1 MSLDKPR
8 PLVRLE
14 YAKAA
19 EAYLRSLPLEHF
31 MEATTQAR
39 QREITMESLALV
51 HAQRPDIQY
60 FNELLVQYPFCRGH
74 KIRQV
79 VPDNMVVIHDQPI
92 DAEGSY
98 DLPLQPVGPFW
109 VLEYVSK
116 RSERKD
122 YESSFRKY
130 ERELK
135 VPYYLLFY
143 PDNQDLTL
151 FRYRSTKYQT
161 VTANPAGRFPIREL
175 EMELGLQDGW
185 VRYWYQG
192 QLLPLPADLQRNV
205 RRLETELD
213 LVRAEKE
220 RERAEKERER
230 AEKERLLAQLRKLG
244 IESP

>member
-60 FNELLVQYPFCRGH
+60 FNELLVQYPFGRGH

-79 VPDNMVVIHDQPI
+79 VPDNMVVIHDRLI

-220 RERAEKERER
+220 RERAEKER
-230 AEKERLLAQLRKLG
+230 LLAQLRKLG

>member
-60 FNELLVQYPFCRGH
+60 FNELLVQYPFGRGH